1 MKCNNKSHKGFG
13 FVIFMLYYYDDTLH
27 INSLQDLIVRYWR
40 YQYVISSS
48 VNPLLP
54 EFFYRRFSGQ
64 RKIGSFCLPTHS
76 HDAHRNFFMISS
88 CLRIEILALR
98 ALLFALGSKV
108 LILSSQKSVT
118 NEGNFIF
125 NG

>member
-1 MKCNNKSHKGFG
+1 MKCNYKSHKGFG
-13 FVIFMLYYYDDTLH
+13 FVIFMLYYYNDTLH

-76 HDAHRNFFMISS
+76 HDAHRKFFYD
-88 CLRIEILALR
+88 
-98 ALLFALGSKV
+98 LF
-108 LILSSQKSVT
+108 LSSDR
-118 NEGNFIF
+118 NFGTSCTF
-125 NG
+125 VRTRL